1 MFNKLKTLFKRKPKP
16 SKIQQNR
23 EKHKN
28 LKKLWDSTKS
38 ISGGAPIELL
48 ESYYDKDGNIYYIH
62 KNITDLHISR
72 QFEFNKA
79 MQGIEWGVTTAVLK
93 GRLKQID
100 KALNSDDPAD
110 KTRGLKAV
118 SDLQLRMERIPEKR
132 MFLEL
137 AMALIYRHDENPY
150 IYETAMRAR
159 KIQDIARDPNLE
171 SFFFVRSLGNFKRIF
186 KSGQVGRLQNTI
198 FSRFPSLF
206 NGEGNREDREEY
218 WIDAYRKLFDNY
230 QENAYIVSGEDSHLA
245 NQVQNWTV
253 EQYYTALVN
262 LEGKIERIRKA
273 KQNQGK

>member
-1 MFNKLKTLFKRKPKP
+1 MFNKLKTIFKRKPKP
-16 SKIQQNR
+16 GKIQQNR
-23 EKHKN
+23 EKHKQ

-100 KALNSDDPAD
+100 NALSSEDPAD

-118 SDLQLRMERIPEKR
+118 SDLQLRMDRIPEKR

-159 KIQDIARDPNLE
+159 KLQDIAMDPNLE
-171 SFFFVRSLGNFKRIF
+171 SFFLSEAWEISRGYLNPDKLVDYKIQYFQDFQAYLMEREVEKIV
-186 KSGQVGRLQNTI
+186 KSTG
-198 FSRFPSLF
+198 
-206 NGEGNREDREEY
+206 
-218 WIDAYRKLFDNY
+218 
-230 QENAYIVSGEDSHLA
+230 
-245 NQVQNWTV
+245 
-253 EQYYTALVN
+253 
-262 LEGKIERIRKA
+262 
-273 KQNQGK
+273 